1 MGSLANQVL
10 YVDIYDIEMRV
21 RDVFTNGNWNFNLL
35 YTLMPNEVKEHLS
48 NLPAILNS
56 EVADC
61 HTWKGNLNGI
71 YTARDGYHWLNR
83 YDFTDNSTDTV
94 T

>member
-1 MGSLANQVL
+1 MCTKKKKLMPFLAF
-10 YVDIYDIEMRV
+10 EKRV
-21 RDVFTNGNWNFNLL
+21 VTWNFNLL

-48 NLPAILNS
+48 NLPVILNS